1 MSVICF
7 DSVVR
12 VDKNIIRNTIIRRMY
27 IWCKIVINEE
37 LNLHKFDES
46 DDESDKENN
55 LDSDCIL
62 IFFLHYEC
70 LKLVKFLLLY

>member
-1 MSVICF
+1 
-7 DSVVR
+7 
-12 VDKNIIRNTIIRRMY
+12 MY

-62 IFFLHYEC
+62 IVFLHYEC